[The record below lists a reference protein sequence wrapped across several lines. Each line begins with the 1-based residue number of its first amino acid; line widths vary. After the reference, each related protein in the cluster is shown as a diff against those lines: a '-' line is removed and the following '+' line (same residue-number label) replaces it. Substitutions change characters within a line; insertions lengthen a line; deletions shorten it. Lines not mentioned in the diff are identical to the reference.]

1 MTNKGGGC
9 AENGSKM
16 EMTSYQKGDGYIK
29 YCIKDMMRELLV
41 NEIDF
46 TTIIFEGF

>member
-16 EMTSYQKGDGYIK
+16 EMTSYQKGDRYIK
-29 YCIKDMMRELLV
+29 ILYRGYGER
-41 NEIDF
+41 
-46 TTIIFEGF
+46 TTCQRNRYHDDNF